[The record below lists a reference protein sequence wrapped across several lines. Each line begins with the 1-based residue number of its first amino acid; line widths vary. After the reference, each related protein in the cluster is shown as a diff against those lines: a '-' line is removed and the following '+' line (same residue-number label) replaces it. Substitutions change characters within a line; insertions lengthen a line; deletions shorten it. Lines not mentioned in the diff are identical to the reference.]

1 MLTPVDI
8 QQKKFRTGLGYEK
21 KDVNTFFEMV
31 SESYE
36 QLYRSNAEL
45 KEKVAT
51 LTDGLQSYKS
61 KEAELE
67 KTIMIAEKDS
77 EDTKTKAV
85 KEAKNIE
92 LDAKNK
98 AKNIVADAE
107 KQLEQIKQE
116 IEVLETQYAAYKS
129 NFVYFMKKQFDL
141 LEEEDFDPKSYIDV
155 KSLQLLGASGGS
167 SSGGG
172 SSDFG
177 SFSGD
182 PQMRD
187 ESTLGGYN
195 NGGSGSFNSDDMKNS
210 TSAVYTSNL
219 SAGENFVDPFN
230 PDAKKPDGRY
240 NPYDGMTSKSDNK
253 KKTSSGKASSSTA
266 GSKSEPKKKTTENT
280 SDVKQE
286 EKIKED
292 IKKTVA
298 QEEKPKKPAVDNIFT
313 FDTDKKAEAAKPEEA
328 KSGSTAEKVD
338 DIPTVD
344 IDASSSDDVE
354 VEIVNDK
361 NLLGDG
367 EDDSSDGF
375 EFV

>member
-8 QQKKFRTGLGYEK
+8 QQKKFRNGLGYEK

-36 QLYRSNAEL
+36 QLYRANAEL

-51 LTDGLQSYKS
+51 LTDGLQNYKS

-77 EDTKTKAV
+77 EDTKSKAA

-98 AKNIVADAE
+98 AKNILADAE
-107 KQLEQIKQE
+107 KKLAQIKQE

-129 NFVYFMKKQFDL
+129 NFVYFMKKQFDI
-141 LEEEDFDPKSYIDV
+141 LEEEDFDPKSYIDP

-167 SSGGG
+167 SGG
-172 SSDFG
+172 SDSFG

-195 NGGSGSFNSDDMKNS
+195 AGGGGGMNLDDLKNS

-240 NPYDGMTSKSDNK
+240 NPYDGMTSKPEK
-253 KKTSSGKASSSTA
+253 KKSNTSGKSSTSSSSASNKSKPETKTKTEKKA
-266 GSKSEPKKKTTENT
+266 P
-280 SDVKQE
+280 DVKTD

-292 IKKTVA
+292 IKKTVS
-298 QEEKPKKPAVDNIFT
+298 QEEKPKKPVADNIFT
-313 FDTDKKAEAAKPEEA
+313 FDTDKKKENVKSEEKA
-328 KSGSTAEKVD
+328 SDIG

-344 IDASSSDDVE
+344 IDTSTDEETVE
-354 VEIVNDK
+354 VEIVNDN

-367 EDDSSDGF
+367 DDGSSDDF